1 MLIIRLVF
9 EAIMMV
15 FKTSQETAV
24 FVQVYRSSRPELFCK
39 YGVPRNFVKLTGKHL
54 CQSLFFNKG
63 LRPAT
68 LLKKRVWHRCFPVN
82 FCKIS
87 KNSPSYRAPPVAA
100 SGISRHGA
108 TK

>member
-54 CQSLFFNKG
+54 CQSLFFNK
-63 LRPAT
+63 
-68 LLKKRVWHRCFPVN
+68 
-82 FCKIS
+82 
-87 KNSPSYRAPPVAA
+87 VAVA
-100 SGISRHGA
+100 SE
-108 TK
+108 TKTFFRMHAFFIAIFQ

>member
-82 FCKIS
+82 FS
-87 KNSPSYRAPPVAA
+87 KVLF
-100 SGISRHGA
+100 
-108 TK
+108 